1 MTLDVFLRPLGAF
14 AALALAS
21 AGMHAQNSPLRGP
34 DTTTTTIHAAAAI
47 DGRGRVMHDV
57 LLTVRGGRILRVDA
71 DAGARGRGATYEL
84 GTSTLLPGLID
95 AHVHPGWYINRAGA
109 LHTNNDGDTPA
120 QSALARAGNLYATLM
135 AGFTTIQSVGGP
147 EDLDLRDA
155 VGRWQIPGPRILT
168 SIIQINN
175 PRLTPDS
182 LRGLVRG
189 LKARGADLIKLFA
202 SSGLGAGGAQILSN
216 EQLAAICGEA
226 NAIGLRSV
234 VHAISDSSV
243 RNATLAGCTEIEHGT
258 FVTPE
263 TLRLMAE
270 HKTLFDPQVCLVFQ
284 NYIDNREVYGRSGFT
299 EASFKSLG
307 DAIPVATAMFKQALT
322 TPGLTIVFGT
332 DAVALAH
339 GRNAEELVCRVAAGQ
354 KPIDAITSA
363 TSIAARALGLGD
375 SLGVLAPGYVAD
387 IIAVRGDPANDI
399 AALRTV
405 SFVMRG
411 GVVFSGK

>member
-1 MTLDVFLRPLGAF
+1 AF

-155 VGRWQIPGPRILT
+155 VARFHIPGPRILT
-168 SIIQINN
+168 SITQ
-175 PRLTPDS
+175 LTDKNVSPDS
-182 LRGLVRG
+182 FRVIVRS

-202 SSGLGAGGAQILSN
+202 SAGLGAGGQQTLSDA
-216 EQLAAICGEA
+216 QLAAICGE
-226 NAIGLRSV
+226 
-234 VHAISDSSV
+234 
-243 RNATLAGCTEIEHGT
+243 
-258 FVTPE
+258 
-263 TLRLMAE
+263 
-270 HKTLFDPQVCLVFQ
+270 
-284 NYIDNREVYGRSGFT
+284 
-299 EASFKSLG
+299 
-307 DAIPVATAMFKQALT
+307 
-322 TPGLTIVFGT
+322 
-332 DAVALAH
+332 
-339 GRNAEELVCRVAAGQ
+339 
-354 KPIDAITSA
+354 
-363 TSIAARALGLGD
+363 
-375 SLGVLAPGYVAD
+375 
-387 IIAVRGDPANDI
+387 
-399 AALRTV
+399 
-405 SFVMRG
+405 
-411 GVVFSGK
+411 